1 MRIND
6 IAPAELDHAE
16 QSQCVIPMKNDG
28 GGVER
33 ERENRTE
40 GASEEARGGLA
51 EGKGKGERMITT
63 GKKLN
68 AQDVCHTIHNA

>member
-1 MRIND
+1 
-6 IAPAELDHAE
+6 
-16 QSQCVIPMKNDG
+16 MKNDG